1 MARII
6 RRTITSIFT
15 IMTQQEL
22 QAFREIKKRSQSMLS
37 QSKNL
42 VWFYLVCW
50 VLALICIF
58 IFSDNGRWMFWIYTG
73 IGVALAPVF
82 HLAFLGIK
90 LLANL
95 LAIQV
100 LSFQVN
106 NSVKEEKKPEK
117 HVEQPVQPQ
126 GTYIG
131 GIKLEDY

>member
-1 MARII
+1 
-6 RRTITSIFT
+6 
-15 IMTQQEL
+15 MTQQEL

-50 VLALICIF
+50 VPALMCIF

-117 HVEQPVQPQ
+117 PVEQPVQPQ